1 MKIGERLKQGRENL
15 NMTQQQVADI
25 INVSRPT
32 ISNWENERSYPD
44 LESIV
49 ILSDLYNQSLDELLR
64 EDYNVVE
71 TITNETKKSKQRKN
85 LILVL
90 LLIFIPLT
98 SYLGYK
104 NWLDLQSV
112 NMRNVN
118 NISMILNGDRL
129 NQDSL
134 ALIDIDLDNHFKY
147 SGYYVDTT
155 PEKDV
160 INIQLYQQFTLNKNP
175 ETNHIQIE
183 IALPNI
189 DMAKVNEIRLINQ
202 TGTEIKTI
210 FVRY

>member
-183 IALPNI
+183 VALPNI

-210 FVRY
+210 FVRH

>member
-118 NISMILNGDRL
+118 NISMLLDGDRL

-183 IALPNI
+183 VALPNI

-210 FVRY
+210 FVRH

>member
-49 ILSDLYNQSLDELLR
+49 ILSDLYNQS
-64 EDYNVVE
+64 

-118 NISMILNGDRL
+118 NISMLLNGDRL

-183 IALPNI
+183 VALPNI

-210 FVRY
+210 FVRH

>member
-90 LLIFIPLT
+90 LLICICQFKSEPFI
-98 SYLGYK
+98 
-104 NWLDLQSV
+104 N
-112 NMRNVN
+112 
-118 NISMILNGDRL
+118 
-129 NQDSL
+129 
-134 ALIDIDLDNHFKY
+134 
-147 SGYYVDTT
+147 
-155 PEKDV
+155 
-160 INIQLYQQFTLNKNP
+160 
-175 ETNHIQIE
+175 
-183 IALPNI
+183 
-189 DMAKVNEIRLINQ
+189 
-202 TGTEIKTI
+202 
-210 FVRY
+210 

>member
-98 SYLGYK
+98 SYLGYN

-183 IALPNI
+183 VAIPNI

-210 FVRY
+210 FVRH